1 MLSNTFVEMIII
13 IIEIVI
19 HLKMSQKLF
28 NYLYK
33 IYKNKEIQ
41 NRDYINKI
49 KLLKVI
55 NTMR

>member
-1 MLSNTFVEMIII
+1 MLSNTSVEMIII

-33 IYKNKEIQ
+33 IFKNKELQ

-49 KLLKVI
+49 KLLKMI